1 MCAKTIAFDENIGYP
16 KSPFIF
22 ELSPEDYYD
31 AARIAY
37 VLDDDDPIKKLLET
51 AASTGGFGSAPGNYD
66 DPPGEKPELAVT
78 IQDRNEFPT
87 IRNWISSTEIGRNE
101 AINCRWGFCEDDDLI
116 HPLTAIHGKPEL
128 GGLGR
133 VYSEVYQNTQQLIHI
148 TAGVMQFSSLAQF
161 YLNSFDV
168 TSTEAIHY
176 GNSGGLTRWVGKL
189 VSGAIDLAVYV
200 VTMPIRFIRT
210 VGMLLDPSNV
220 VTKYYDIKGAMPL
233 YYKHVDTIITTLAIN
248 MGLYPNAYFKEIDA
262 SSTQTQ
268 GTQNKEG
275 LVEKYIHGDG
285 KIAVLVNMKKG
296 DSIVAKDICMQIAAA
311 RPEYVRREEVPE
323 ERVAK
328 EMEILKVQTM
338 NEGKPE
344 AIAEKIVQ
352 GRIGKFYEEICL
364 VDQAFVKD
372 PNMKISELLK
382 QKDAEVAEF
391 ARFEKGE
398 GIEKKEEN
406 FAEEVMKQIK

>member
-1 MCAKTIAFDENIGYP
+1 MVTASLVKELREKTGAGMMDCKKVLTETDGDMEKAIELLRERGIAKAAKKSGRVAAEGLVEAVISEDGKTGAIIEVNSETDFVAKNEEFKTFVENVANQVLKTNPKDVEELLAQPAMFEEGKTVQESLVGKIATIGEN
-16 KSPFIF
+16 
-22 ELSPEDYYD
+22 L
-31 AARIAY
+31 
-37 VLDDDDPIKKLLET
+37 
-51 AASTGGFGSAPGNYD
+51 
-66 DPPGEKPELAVT
+66 
-78 IQDRNEFPT
+78 T
-87 IRNWISSTEIGRNE
+87 IR
-101 AINCRWGFCEDDDLI
+101 
-116 HPLTAIHGKPEL
+116 
-128 GGLGR
+128 
-133 VYSEVYQNTQQLIHI
+133 
-148 TAGVMQFSSLAQF
+148 
-161 YLNSFDV
+161 
-168 TSTEAIHY
+168 
-176 GNSGGLTRWVGKL
+176 
-189 VSGAIDLAVYV
+189 
-200 VTMPIRFIRT
+200 RFVRFE
-210 VGMLLDPSNV
+210 S
-220 VTKYYDIKGAMPL
+220 
-233 YYKHVDTIITTLAIN
+233 
-248 MGLYPNAYFKEIDA
+248 
-262 SSTQTQ
+262 
-268 GTQNKEG
+268 EG

-406 FAEEVMKQIK
+406 FAEEVMKHKKTTFKNKN